1 MPIVAKSAP
10 ADSDMESL
18 YEEEAVVESPETPAE
33 ESGVEGHTELV
44 TKKLLM
50 GKDVKPGDKV
60 ILTVVKDYGDE
71 VELKYETESSDSEET
86 AEMTEDEE
94 LDMLSA

>member
-1 MPIVAKSAP
+1 MPIEKSAP
-10 ADSDMESL
+10 ADSDMESI
-18 YEEEAVVESPETPAE
+18 YEEEAVVESPETPE
-33 ESGVEGHTELV
+33 VESGVEGHTELV
-44 TKKLLM
+44 TKKLLL

-71 VELKYETESSDSEET
+71 VELKYETESSDSKET
-86 AEMTEDEE
+86 VEMTEDEE